1 MNPPSSRSHQCALA
15 ILGVLLCVAAATFAV
30 LAPAG
35 ASTPHNPI
43 GSLDT
48 IQRTATGIAAYGWDA
63 DADAPTT
70 PVGAA
75 LTVNGTRVG
84 AGVIAA
90 LPRPDLAKAR
100 PGFGPNHGFVI
111 SLPMAA
117 GAYTICVRAGNI
129 GLGAITVIGCRTMTV
144 SFDPTGVLSPV
155 AAGHGQFTAVGS
167 ASDVSTSSPIGV
179 DITLDGTP
187 LTHLTAN
194 LPGHGFSVTHTVA
207 QGRHTVCAV
216 GDNVGTGANKL
227 IGCQTFTLDESP
239 AGGLFALHQVPSGIA
254 LSGWASDPDTSAPIS
269 VQVSVDGTLI
279 GTATASSTST
289 THPGHTFVT
298 QILNRINVPGNRLV
312 CVTGVNVSFG
322 ANRAVACQRI
332 ALNYNPAG
340 SLDSAVQTRPGS
352 GVTVT
357 GWAADPDTASPLA
370 VTITADGTPLGH
382 VVAGG
387 AGGAHPGHMFVA
399 SYVVGQGTHL
409 ICASAANA
417 GSGTGPSPQSCRSVA
432 LNFSPFGR
440 YVIAR
445 VPGSTDLTG
454 GGWAIDPNTRAPVTV
469 VMTVDG
475 VEVARG
481 AAATARTDVANA
493 FPEFGAN
500 HGFALR
506 SAATTGE
513 HTVCLTALNIATGSD
528 VRLGCLVVNAVHPV
542 VPSAPTAVQAVGGFG
557 SATVSWRA
565 PASDGGAPWTSY
577 TVTAMPG
584 GITQTVGATS
594 TSALVPGLKS
604 NAVYVFTV
612 VARNIVGVSPG
623 AVSPATRTQSS
634 PPPQTLPAPVS
645 TSRYIRN
652 ISGAAGDP
660 AKMHAEGVADAL
672 ANPSGHGYLVLLD
685 IGGQDQADGGVVL
698 SASVQFVTYR
708 TLVANIEAYVLGYAS
723 VQRPS
728 APVVIAIGTNN
739 DMDVSAT
746 TGVNWAQLVVNP
758 VRAYAAPHPSITIAG
773 ANDIEPGFRAGY
785 TASKSWLQG
794 YLSATSAP
802 FVFNGSADGCS
813 WSTTGAGC
821 NNGWSMG
828 GLYNLAGG
836 AGSTRIVNLPQ
847 IYNNT
852 MAAQWKYISLTGVAA
867 RQPRINFGGALT
879 EWTACSQSGGCGSLT
894 GHEAWTAMWNQLQSV
909 SALRISSLPYST
921 DLRIDR

>member
-1 MNPPSSRSHQCALA
+1 VA

-43 GSLDT
+43 GSLDV
-48 IQRTATGIAAYGWDA
+48 IQQTATGIAVYGWDA
-63 DADAPTT
+63 DADSPTT
-70 PVGAA
+70 SMAAA
-75 LTVNGTRVG
+75 LTVNGARVG
-84 AGVIAA
+84 MGVTAA
-90 LPRPDLAKAR
+90 LPRPDVAR
-100 PGFGPNHGFVI
+100 VFPSFGPNHGFKI
-111 SLPMAA
+111 TLPMTA
-117 GAYTICVRAGNI
+117 GTYTICVRAGNV
-129 GLGAITVIGCRTMTV
+129 GPGVITVIGCRATTV
-144 SFDPTGVLSPV
+144 SFDPAGVLMPV
-155 AAGHGQFTAVGS
+155 TALGHGQFTAVGT
-167 ASDVSTSSPIGV
+167 ATDVSTLGPITV
-179 DITLDGTP
+179 DVTLDNAP
-187 LTHLTAN
+187 LAHLTAN
-194 LPGHGFSVTHTVA
+194 LPAGGGHGFSVTHAVA
-207 QGRHTVCAV
+207 QGRHTLCVV
-216 GDNVGTGANKL
+216 GTNVGTGANKL
-227 IGCQTFTLDESP
+227 IGCQSFTLDESP
-239 AGGLFALHQVPSGIA
+239 VGGLLALHQVPSGIA

-269 VQVSVDGTLI
+269 VQVTVDGTLI

-322 ANRAVACQRI
+322 VNRAVACQRI
-332 ALNYNPAG
+332 ALNYNPTSG
-340 SLDSAVQTRPGS
+340 LDSAVQTRPGS

-357 GWAADPDTASPLA
+357 GWATDPDTASPLT
-370 VTITADGTPLGH
+370 VTITADGTLLGH

-387 AGGAHPGHMFVA
+387 AGGAHPGHMFTA
-399 SYVVGQGTHL
+399 SYPLGQGTHL

-417 GSGTGPSPQSCRSVA
+417 LSGTGPSPQSCRSVA
-432 LNFSPFGR
+432 LNFNPFGR
-440 YVIAR
+440 FVISRAA
-445 VPGSTDLTG
+445 GSTNLAG
-454 GGWAIDPNTRAPVTV
+454 SGWAIDPNTVGPVTV

-475 VEVARG
+475 PEVTRG
-481 AAATARTDVANA
+481 AAGIARSDVAGA
-493 FPEFGAN
+493 YPQFGAN
-500 HGFALR
+500 HGFALS
-506 SAATTGE
+506 SAATANE
-513 HTVCLTALNIATGSD
+513 HKVCLTAINIALGNS
-528 VRLGCLVVNAVHPV
+528 VQLGCAIVNAVHPV

-557 SATVSWRA
+557 SATVSWHA

-584 GITQTVGATS
+584 GVTQTVGATS

-612 VARNIVGVSPG
+612 VARNIAGVSPG

-660 AKMHAEGVADAL
+660 TKMHAEGVADAL

-698 SASVQFVTYR
+698 SASVQFVTYP
-708 TLVANIEAYVLGYAS
+708 TLVANIEAYVSGYAS

-758 VRAYAAPHPSITIAG
+758 VRAYAAAHPSITIAG

-813 WSTTGAGC
+813 WSSTGAAC

-828 GLYNLAGG
+828 GLYYLAGG

-909 SALRISSLPYST
+909 PALHIGSLPYST